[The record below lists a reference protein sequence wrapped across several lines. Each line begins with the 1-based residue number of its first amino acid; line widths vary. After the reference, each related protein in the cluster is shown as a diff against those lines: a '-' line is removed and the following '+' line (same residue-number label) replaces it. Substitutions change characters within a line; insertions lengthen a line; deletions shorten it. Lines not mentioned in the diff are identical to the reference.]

1 MIAGAARVVK
11 DRSVPRP
18 RRTALTAGLL
28 VLLPLLLA
36 GPAAAEPP
44 SDLADEV
51 TDSAGVLDGR
61 TAEVQAALDDLS
73 QSTEYQLFVVFVD
86 TFDGVDALEWADQT
100 AIQSGLG
107 DEDVLL
113 AVAVEERRYAISVAE
128 AIPLTDEQLREIRT
142 ERVEP
147 QLSSGAWAE
156 AAIGA
161 AEGFQDAAQ
170 GASGGSGGSGG
181 STGFG
186 FLTWL
191 LIGLAVITAFL
202 VFRTLGNRS
211 GKGTERGP
219 DGRPLAGLEALP
231 TEELNRRAGQA
242 LVAADDALK
251 TSEQEVGFAQA
262 QFGLEATRAFDAA
275 IAEGKV
281 TMTRAFTLRQQ
292 LDDSVPETEPQRRA
306 TVLEILALC
315 EQVDATLDAQTE
327 EFDHLRDLQARVPQ
341 VLEDTDRRAVE
352 IQGRLPASRV
362 VLDQLGARYTPAAL
376 GSVSGNVDQAAS
388 LLEATRAGVAEGRGV
403 IDSDRGAAVALAR
416 AAEDSV
422 AQAVTLLD
430 AVERADKDL
439 AEAGSRID
447 AGTASLSADIADAA
461 RLAPQD
467 PAVSAA
473 VAVSQQAIASAQ
485 QERTTGDPLAGV
497 RRLVDAET
505 ALDAALAPA
514 REHAEHV
521 SRAQAHLSQML
532 GRVGSQVRAVADF
545 IETRRGAVG
554 AEARTRLA
562 EAARLAQ
569 LAESAAAT
577 DPVTALGH
585 AQQAEQL
592 AIQAQQL
599 AEADVARWNQQQGG
613 GFGGGSG
620 GGINPGSLILG
631 GIILDQI
638 LGGGGRGGGF
648 GGGGFGGGI
657 GGGRS
662 GGGFGGG
669 FGGGRSAGSF
679 GGGGTRGPR
688 GGGGR
693 F

>member
-1 MIAGAARVVK
+1 M
-11 DRSVPRP
+11 P
-18 RRTALTAGLL
+18 RRRSTALTAGLL
-28 VLLPLLLA
+28 LLLSVLLA

-44 SDLADEV
+44 SDLAGEI
-51 TDSAGVLDGR
+51 TDTADVLGGR
-61 TAEVQAALDDLS
+61 EAEVQAALDELAD
-73 QSTEYQLFVVFVD
+73 QTEYQLFVAFVE
-86 TFDGVDALEWADQT
+86 TFDGVEALEWADQT
-100 AIQSGLG
+100 AIMSGLG
-107 DEDVLL
+107 DEDILL
-113 AVAVEERRYAISVAE
+113 AVAVEDRRYAISVAD
-128 AIPLTDEQLREIRT
+128 AIPLSDGQLRQVRT
-142 ERVEP
+142 EYVEP
-147 QLSSGAWAE
+147 NLGEDAWAE
-156 AAIGA
+156 AAVGA
-161 AEGFQDAAQ
+161 AQGFQDVA
-170 GASGGSGGSGG
+170 GGGSGGSGG
-181 STGFG
+181 DDDASSSGGGGGFG

-191 LIGLAVITAFL
+191 LIGLAVLAAVL
-202 VFRTLGNRS
+202 VFRSMGSKSPR
-211 GKGTERGP
+211 GVQRGP
-219 DGRPLAGLEALP
+219 DGRPLAGLAALP

-275 IAEGKV
+275 IAEGKAK
-281 TMTRAFTLRQQ
+281 MTRAFTLRQQ

-306 TVLEILALC
+306 MVLEILALC
-315 EQVDATLDAQTE
+315 EQVDAALDAQTE

-341 VLEDTDRRAVE
+341 VLEDTDRRAAE
-352 IQGRLPASRV
+352 IQGRLAASRV
-362 VLDQLGARYTPAAL
+362 VLDQLATRYTPAAL

-388 LLEATRAGVAEGRGV
+388 LLDAARSGVVEGRGV

-430 AVERADKDL
+430 AVQRADKDL

-447 AGTASLSADIADAA
+447 VGLASLSADVADAV
-461 RLAPQD
+461 RLAPTD
-467 PAVSAA
+467 PAVAAA
-473 VAVSQQAIASAQ
+473 VAAAQQAITSAPQ
-485 QERTTGDPLAGV
+485 GRTTGDPLAAV

-514 REHAEHV
+514 REHAEQV
-521 SRAQAHLSQML
+521 SRAQVHLSQVL
-532 GRVGSQVRAVADF
+532 GRVGSQIRAVADF

-679 GGGGTRGPR
+679 GGGGTRGRR